1 MGVVASLNSLMAV
14 VAPLVG
20 TALLGVVSHRAPGD
34 WLIGL
39 PLYFCAALQALA
51 ALLTIRFFRR
61 HPLGAPA
68 AV

>member
-1 MGVVASLNSLMAV
+1 MGAVASLNSLMAV
-14 VAPLVG
+14 VAPLV
-20 TALLGVVSHRAPGD
+20 GVVSHRAPGD